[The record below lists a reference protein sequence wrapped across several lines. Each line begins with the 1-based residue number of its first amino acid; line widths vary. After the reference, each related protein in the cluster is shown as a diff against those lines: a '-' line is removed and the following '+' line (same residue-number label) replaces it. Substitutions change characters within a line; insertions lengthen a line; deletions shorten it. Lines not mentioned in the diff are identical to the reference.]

1 MTNRATFLKLLR
13 EDILKLDLADLDFGI
28 YRVLNYR
35 RDEIERFLN
44 ERLPQLMS
52 AAFSASAR
60 DRLADVRR
68 AIEDLRKTL
77 DTSAQG
83 VGLPGAFHEGQIR
96 TFLKETPNGQ
106 RYEQLLEEQRLLEAR
121 AGFSQSEE
129 DELYNR
135 LYVFFSR
142 YYRDGDFM
150 TQPRR
155 GRKGHYTVAYNGDD
169 VHFHWKSRGSH
180 YVKTTEELRG
190 YVCTINGWRVRFEL
204 HAATEEKD
212 NVKGAARFFIPLP
225 KKIVVDAANHTL
237 TLPFEFRPLAK
248 AEATKYDGKAKR
260 GNGENGDE
268 NGDTGTTQERILAER
283 LAELQSKLPPDL
295 PFPELA
301 RQARRYA
308 RKNRADYFVHHG
320 LADFLTDEFAYYLK
334 SEFLDLDALTTPEA
348 LSEAHLKLRALRQV
362 GGEIIALLDQIE
374 TFQARL
380 FEKRKFVLR
389 ADYLLPI
396 RLVPREL
403 WPSVLANGAQLAAW
417 RDLFGLEG
425 NADEQTLQSRPTLV
439 VDTRHFDAAFT
450 QQALASFDDIDGSTD
465 GLLINAEN
473 YAALTTLAPS
483 YAGRVKVIYIDPP
496 YNTGSDGF
504 IYKDDFSRH
513 STWLSMMEERLRIAR
528 DLLAEDGSIFV
539 SIDDN
544 EQTNLRQLM
553 DRVFGV
559 DNFVATVIWQKVYAP
574 KNSADYFSEDH
585 DFILVYAKNKPV
597 WAPSSLPRSDEV
609 NARYKNPDSDPRG
622 DWKPGDLSARN
633 YYGEGQY
640 EVASPSGKKFT
651 PPPGRYWAISQANF
665 DRLNNDNR
673 IWWGASGSNMPALKR
688 FLSEVKAGVV
698 PQTLWLYKDV
708 GHTQDAKKEL
718 ISIVRFERSED
729 VLNTVKPIDLI
740 RRVLQTGTDPD
751 EPTWVADFFVG
762 SGTTVQATLVQNLE
776 DGGRRKFIAVEMGQ
790 YFDQI
795 TFQRVVRSLYAPE
808 WKDGKPKHD
817 PLLPDLLP
825 GEPLPPWVERA
836 PRLVKLLR
844 LESYEDSLDALELPQ
859 ERTAR
864 MQGQLALF
872 GTTYLIKYML
882 PAETDESPVLV
893 NTERFEDPFAYR
905 LDIHTPAGVQE
916 TPVDLIETFNLLM
929 GLHVRGVRTLDDNG
943 RHYVLVDALEEGR
956 PVLVV
961 WRDAIGSLDPGHE
974 REWLGAHVDL
984 GQYTTIYTNADSA
997 LPNGR
1002 SLDSLFKQRMVEP
1015 GRGALR

>member
-44 ERLPQLMS
+44 QRLPELMG
-52 AAFSASAR
+52 AAFSGAAT

-68 AIEDLRKTL
+68 TIEELRKKL
-77 DTSAQG
+77 NDSVQGMGLSSAFQ
-83 VGLPGAFHEGQIR
+83 EGR
-96 TFLKETPNGQ
+96 LLNLLKETPNGQ
-106 RYEQLLEEQRLLEAR
+106 RYEELLEEARLLEAR

-129 DELYNR
+129 DDLYNR
-135 LYVFFSR
+135 LYIFFAR

-150 TQPRR
+150 MQPRR
-155 GRKGHYTVAYNGDD
+155 GRKAFYSVAYNGDD

-180 YVKTTEELRG
+180 YVKTTEELRS
-190 YVCTINGWRVRFEL
+190 YVCTISDWRVSFEL

-212 NVKGAARFFIPLP
+212 NVKGAARFFVPLP
-225 KKIVVDAANHTL
+225 KKVVVDSEARTL
-237 TLPFEFRPLAK
+237 RLPFEFRPLTK
-248 AEATKYDGKAKR
+248 VEATKYDGKAKR
-260 GNGENGDE
+260 TSSENGSE
-268 NGDTGTTQERILAER
+268 HGDTGTNQERVLADR
-283 LAELQSKLPPDL
+283 LDELRPKLPADL
-295 PFPELA
+295 PAAGLA
-301 RQARRYA
+301 HQMRRYA

-320 LADFLTDEFAYYLK
+320 LADFLTEEFAYYLK
-334 SEFLDLDALTTPEA
+334 NEVLDLGALTTPEA
-348 LSEAHLKLRALRQV
+348 LSTAHLKLKALQQV
-362 GGEIIALLDQIE
+362 GAEIITLLDQIE
-374 TFQARL
+374 SFQAYL

-403 WPSVLANGAQLAAW
+403 WPTVLANEGQRSAW
-417 RDLFGLEG
+417 RTLFGLEG
-425 NADEQTLQSRPTLV
+425 ELDEQTLERRPTLV

-450 QQALASFDDIDGSTD
+450 RQALAAFEDIDASTD

-473 YAALTTLAPS
+473 YAALTSIAPT

-496 YNTGSDGF
+496 YNTGNDGF

-544 EQTNLRQLM
+544 EQTNLKLLM
-553 DRVFGV
+553 DRVFGPQ
-559 DNFVATVIWQKVYAP
+559 NFVATVIWQKVFAP
-574 KNSADYFSEDH
+574 KNTAQHFSDDH
-585 DFILVYAKNKPV
+585 EYMMVYAKDKSIWRPG
-597 WAPSSLPRSDEV
+597 LLERSADAS
-609 NARYKNPDSDPRG
+609 ARYTNPDNDDRGVWSSSD
-622 DWKPGDLSARN
+622 LTARN
-633 YYGEGQY
+633 YYGDGQY
-640 EVASPSGKKFT
+640 EVVSPSGARFR
-651 PPPGRYWAISQANF
+651 PPSGRYWVVSRENF
-665 DRLNNDNR
+665 ERLDRENR
-673 IWWGASGSNMPALKR
+673 IWWGPTGSNMPRRKR
-688 FLSEVKAGVV
+688 FITDVKEGVV

-718 ISIVRFERSED
+718 LSIVTFERSED

-751 EPTWVADFFVG
+751 EPTWVLDFFVG
-762 SGTTVQATLVQNLE
+762 SGTTVQATLVQNMA

-795 TFQRVVRSLYAPE
+795 TFQRVIRAMYAPE
-808 WKDGKPKHD
+808 WKDGKPKQN

-825 GEPLPPWVERA
+825 GEPLPAWVERG

-844 LESYEDSLDALELPQ
+844 LESYEDSLNALELPQ
-859 ERTAR
+859 VRTAR

-872 GTTYLIKYML
+872 DTTYLIKYML

-893 NTERFEDPFAYR
+893 NTERFEDPFAYQ
-905 LDIHTPAGVQE
+905 LDIHTPAGVLE
-916 TPVDLIETFNLLM
+916 TPVDIIETFNLMM
-929 GLHVRGVRTLDDNG
+929 GLHVRRITTLDDNG
-943 RHYVLVDALEEGR
+943 RHYTLVDALEEGR

-961 WRDAIGSLDPGHE
+961 WRDAIATLDPAHE
-974 REWLGAHVDL
+974 RDWLKAQLDL
-984 GQYTTIYTNADSA
+984 SPYVTIYTNADSA

-1015 GRGALR
+1015 GKGALR